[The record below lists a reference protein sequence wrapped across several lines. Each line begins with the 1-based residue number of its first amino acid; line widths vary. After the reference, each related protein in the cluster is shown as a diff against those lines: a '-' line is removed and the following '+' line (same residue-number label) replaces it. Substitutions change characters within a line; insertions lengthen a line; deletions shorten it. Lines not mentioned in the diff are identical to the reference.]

1 MKKITYHKLV
11 RDKIP
16 EIIEQAGNSCR
27 VKVLSEEDYLKHLD
41 AKLDEETAEYQ
52 QSNSLE
58 ELADVLEVVYAIA
71 EARGSSVEEL
81 EAIRSIKAANR
92 GRFKKRILL
101 EDVTE
106 V

>member
-16 EIIEQAGNSCR
+16 EIIAQAGNSCR
-27 VKVLSEEDYLKHLD
+27 VKTLSEEDYLKQLD
-41 AKLDEETAEYQ
+41 LKLDEETAEYQ
-52 QSNSLE
+52 QSNSIE
-58 ELADVLEVVYAIA
+58 ELADILEVVYAIA
-71 EARGSSVEEL
+71 EARGSSAEEV

-92 GRFKKRILL
+92 GGFRKRILL

-106 V
+106 M

>member
-16 EIIEQAGNSCR
+16 EIIKQAGNSCT
-27 VKVLSEEDYLKHLD
+27 VKTLSEEDYLKQLD

-52 QSNSLE
+52 QSNSIE
-58 ELADVLEVVYAIA
+58 ELADILEVVYAIA
-71 EARGSSVEEL
+71 EARGSSAEKV

-92 GRFKKRILL
+92 GGFRKRILL

-106 V
+106 M